1 MTLYKEC
8 LEALGSDIIILE
20 TKEAEKDILSKFE
33 SALPITSWARIDW
46 DNMSKYS
53 RVSSVEEIIPLLKTY
68 FQEDEI
74 KDVYIIWDQAL
85 LPIIHAD
92 LFEVLKVIDD
102 VTAVSFDTWLYS
114 TKGQFVIEFYHE
126 NEITVGLIDQ
136 V

>member
-1 MTLYKEC
+1 MTLYEEC
-8 LEALGSDIIILE
+8 LEALGSNIIIFE
-20 TKEAEKDILSKFE
+20 ANERKEILSRFE
-33 SALPITSWARIDW
+33 SVLPITSWARIDW
-46 DNMSKYS
+46 DNMSEYS
-53 RVSSVEEIIPLLKTY
+53 RVSSVEEIILLLKTH

-74 KDVYIIWDQAL
+74 KDVYIIWDEGTC
-85 LPIIHAD
+85 PIIHAD

-102 VTAVSFDTWLYS
+102 VTAVAFDTWLYS